1 MDLVSFLKKYAKG
14 AKFMFKNKERFK
26 RAFIQIFK
34 QQHCK
39 DISQATAAD
48 VCRTLGLMARKEAAA
63 HWISTKRRNREDGG
77 KEVYYFSMEF
87 LLGRLLENNLL
98 NLGVLGLCRE
108 GLDELGLDLHEALVE
123 EPDAG
128 LGNGGLGRLAAC
140 FLDSLA
146 SLGFSGHGCGIRYR
160 YGLFEQVIAGGA
172 QVELPDDWLQ
182 GGNVW
187 ETRRPEEAVEVR
199 FGGRVRTEGADGRLL
214 FHHEGYESV
223 LAVPYDLPVIGYRNG
238 TVNTLRLW
246 SAEPV
251 LADIKR
257 GCPEP
262 GCYRNIVDY
271 KHRLEKI
278 SELLYPDDSSR
289 EGKALRLQQQYF
301 LVSAGLQSICRTHK
315 KRYGSLKN
323 FHRRVALHINDTHP
337 VLAIPELMRILIDG
351 EGMGWEEA
359 WAITGQTFSYTN
371 HTTLSEA
378 LERWPVDLFASLFP
392 RIYQI
397 VVEIDRRFRSA
408 HSRSPSGSKAR
419 EESIAIIG
427 DGQVRMA
434 HLAVVGSHSV
444 NGVSRLHTEI
454 LKKREM
460 RDFYEIYPARFNN
473 KTNGIS
479 HRRWLLQVNPP
490 LADLIS
496 QTIGPDWISDPQKLS
511 QLLAYTGDASFREKI
526 LQVKHRN
533 KENLAQIIRERSG
546 WIVDPSSIFDIHVK
560 RIHAYKRQLLNALQI
575 MHLYNRLLEEPSLE
589 IAPRTFIFGG
599 KAFPSYFL
607 AKQIIKLITSLGAL
621 INNDPRVR
629 ERLKVV
635 FLENYSVSLAERIIP
650 AADVSEQISTAGK
663 EASGTGNMK
672 FMLNGAVTM
681 GTMDGANVEIEAAVG
696 RDNIFIFGL
705 DAAGAQRCH
714 RDGYRAAELCAREQ
728 GIKRVVDQLV
738 NGFLPAPP
746 DEFRPLHDS
755 LIPLNDEYLVLRD
768 LLDYARTQEL
778 LGKAYQDRDRWAAMS
793 LENIGHAGQFSSDRT
808 ILNYAAEIWGLERPP
823 LSDAL

>member
-1 MDLVSFLKKYAKG
+1 
-14 AKFMFKNKERFK
+14 MFKNKEQFK
-26 RAFIQIFK
+26 RTFVQLFK
-34 QQHCK
+34 QKHCK
-39 DISQATAAD
+39 DIDQATAAD
-48 VCRTLGLMARKEAAA
+48 VYQTLGLMARKEAASQ
-63 HWISTKRRNREDGG
+63 WISTNRRYRDGG
-77 KEVYYFSMEF
+77 EKEVYYFSMEF

-98 NLGVLGLCRE
+98 NLGVLELCRE
-108 GLDELGLDLHEALVE
+108 GLAELGLDLCEALVE

-172 QVELPDDWLQ
+172 QVELPDDWLRS
-182 GGNVW
+182 GNVW

-199 FGGRVRTEGADGRLL
+199 FGGSVRTEEAEGRLL
-214 FHHEGYESV
+214 FRHEGYESV
-223 LAVPYDLPVIGYRNG
+223 LAVPYDLPVIGFRNS

-251 LADIKR
+251 LADFKR

-262 GCYRNIVDY
+262 GCYRHIVDY
-271 KHRLEKI
+271 KHRLEAI
-278 SELLYPDDSSR
+278 SELLYPDDSSC
-289 EGKALRLQQQYF
+289 EGKALRLRQQYF
-301 LVSAGLQSICRTHK
+301 LVSAGLQSICRAHK
-315 KRYGSLKN
+315 KRYGTLKD
-323 FHRRVALHINDTHP
+323 FHRRAAVHINDTHP
-337 VLAIPELMRILIDG
+337 VLAIPELMRILIDE

-359 WAITGQTFSYTN
+359 WAITEKTVSYTN

-378 LERWPVDLFASLFP
+378 LERWPVALFASLFP

-397 VVEIDRRFRSA
+397 VAEIDRRFKLSL
-408 HSRSPSGSKAR
+408 SCSPAIKAR
-419 EESIAIIG
+419 EQAISIIG
-427 DGQVRMA
+427 DGEVRMA

-454 LKKREM
+454 LKESEM
-460 RDFYEIYPARFNN
+460 RDFYEIYPDRFNN

-479 HRRWLLQVNPP
+479 HRRWLLQANPL
-490 LADLIS
+490 LARLVTE
-496 QTIGPDWISDPQKLS
+496 TIGPDWVDDPRRMED
-511 QLLAYTGDASFREKI
+511 LLKYSGDASFREKI

-533 KENLAQIIRERSG
+533 KEKLAQIIRERSG
-546 WIVDPSSIFDIHVK
+546 WIVDPCSIFDIHVK

-575 MHLYNRLLEEPSLE
+575 MHLYNRLLEEPRFE
-589 IAPRTFIFGG
+589 IVPRTFIFGG
-599 KAFPSYFL
+599 KAFPSYHL
-607 AKQIIKLITSLGAL
+607 AKQIIKLITTLGDL
-621 INNDPRVR
+621 INSDPRVKD
-629 ERLKVV
+629 RLKVV

-650 AADVSEQISTAGK
+650 GADVSEQISTAGK

-672 FMLNGAVTM
+672 FMLNGAVTI

-705 DAAGAQRCH
+705 DADGARRCH
-714 RDGYRAAELCAREQ
+714 RSGYRAAKLCAREP

-738 NGFLPAPP
+738 NGFLPAAP
-746 DEFRPLHDS
+746 DEFRMLHDS
-755 LIPLNDEYLVLRD
+755 LITFNDEYLVLED

-778 LGKAYQDRDRWAAMS
+778 LGEAYRDRDRWAAMS
-793 LENIGHAGQFSSDRT
+793 IKNIGRAGQFSSDQT
-808 ILNYAAEIWGLERPP
+808 IMNYAAEIWGLQQPP
-823 LSDAL
+823 ARRLSS